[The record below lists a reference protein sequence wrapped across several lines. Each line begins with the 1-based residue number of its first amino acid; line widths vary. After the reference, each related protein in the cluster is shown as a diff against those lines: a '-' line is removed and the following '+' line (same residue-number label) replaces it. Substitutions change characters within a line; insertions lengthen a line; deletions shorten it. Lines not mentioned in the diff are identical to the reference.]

1 MTHRSNYRP
10 WYQNLYVRRIIMV
23 IGLPLFLL
31 ITILLYGIYG
41 LPRFFSEYEQAWQPE
56 KL

>member
-1 MTHRSNYRP
+1 MTRRSNYRP

-41 LPRFFSEYEQAWQPE
+41 LPRLFSEYEQAWQPE